1 MTAKGLL
8 YTLLTIIVVSTT
20 FMNIFSSV
28 VSDRGA
34 LYIVGF
40 SLVNALATLG
50 LISLFLKAAA
60 RWRHVGSL
68 LFLIVG
74 IGTLLFISS
83 FYDDR
88 GISYAEYPFLL
99 FPHLAMAFSWVVSG
113 VLVWRGKTT

>member
-8 YTLLTIIVVSTT
+8 YTLLTIIVIGTT
-20 FMNIFSSV
+20 FMNIFYDV
-28 VSDRGA
+28 IDERGVLGIVIFSIITA
-34 LYIVGF
+34 LF
-40 SLVNALATLG
+40 SLG

-74 IGTLLFISS
+74 IGTLSFISS

-88 GISYAEYPFLL
+88 GLSYAEYPFLL
-99 FPHLAMAFSWVVSG
+99 LMHLALGLSWAVSG
-113 VLVWRGKTT
+113 VLVWRGKAT